1 MFKKKTSKYNMNSKI
16 KILQD
21 IVDEQNKELA
31 NLRMVAKNYEEF
43 IKQKENM
50 DKMVQ
55 EHIKLCA
62 ELRQEKK
69 EYEQLNKEFKAMIAH
84 CKQDLDKVIENAK

>member
-1 MFKKKTSKYNMNSKI
+1 
-16 KILQD
+16 
-21 IVDEQNKELA
+21 
-31 NLRMVAKNYEEF
+31 
-43 IKQKENM
+43 M

>member
-1 MFKKKTSKYNMNSKI
+1 MFKKKTSKYNMDSKI

-31 NLRMVAKNYEEF
+31 NLRMVAKKYEEF
-43 IKQKENM
+43 IKQKVNM
-50 DKMVQ
+50 DKIVQ